1 MTTSTTKPL
10 KAQQQKKP
18 QTKPQKTGEFSSL
31 PNLLT
36 YLRIFLVPVMVSMFF
51 VEGLWSHIAALGI
64 FILASITD
72 FLDGHIARQQQLA
85 SSFGRMLDPIADKLL
100 VSAAL
105 FLLVA
110 WDIITGWSLFA
121 AVIILSRE
129 ILVSGLREHL
139 AELKV
144 SVPVSWLAKWKTT
157 MQIVAL
163 FFLLGAPLGQ
173 KLNLPIEEF
182 GLALLWLSAVL
193 TIYTGY
199 DYLKAGIAHFSQ
211 AHKNDNP

>member
-1 MTTSTTKPL
+1 MTTS
-10 KAQQQKKP
+10 KAQTLKP
-18 QTKPQKTGEFSSL
+18 RNTGEFSSL

-36 YLRIFLVPVMVSMFF
+36 YLRIALVPVMMGMFF
-51 VEGLWSHIAALGI
+51 VAPPWGYIAALAI
-64 FILASITD
+64 FTLASITD
-72 FLDGHIARQQQLA
+72 FLDGHIARQQQLS

-100 VSAAL
+100 VSATL

-110 WDIITGWSLFA
+110 WDIIGGWSLFA

-139 AELKV
+139 AKLEVRVAV
-144 SVPVSWLAKWKTT
+144 SRLAKWKTL

-163 FFLLGAPLGQ
+163 FALLGAPIAPMAGAAV
-173 KLNLPIEEF
+173 EYT
-182 GLALLWLSAVL
+182 GLTLLWLAAVL

-199 DYLKAGIAHFSQ
+199 DYFKAGIVHFSEGNG
-211 AHKNDNP
+211 KKK

>member
-1 MTTSTTKPL
+1 MTTSTAKHL
-10 KAQQQKKP
+10 KAGSKK
-18 QTKPQKTGEFSSL
+18 TRSGEFSSL

-36 YLRIFLVPVMVSMFF
+36 YLRILLVPVMVSMFF
-51 VEGLWSHIAALGI
+51 IEGLWSHVAALAI
-64 FILASITD
+64 FTIASITD
-72 FLDGHIARQQQLA
+72 VLDGHIARQQKLS

-144 SVPVSWLAKWKTT
+144 SVPVSWLAKWKTV
-157 MQIVAL
+157 MQIIAL
-163 FFLLGAPLGQ
+163 FFLLSAPIGDQLG
-173 KLNLPIEEF
+173 LPIKDL

-199 DYLKAGIAHFSQ
+199 DYLKAGIIHFSQ
-211 AHKNDNP
+211 SDED